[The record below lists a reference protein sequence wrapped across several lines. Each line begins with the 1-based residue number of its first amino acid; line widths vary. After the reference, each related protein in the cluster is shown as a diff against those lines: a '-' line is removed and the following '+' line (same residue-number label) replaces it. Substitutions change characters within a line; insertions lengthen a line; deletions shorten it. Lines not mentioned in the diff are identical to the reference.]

1 MSGLEQALRSE
12 HPIVLFDG
20 VCNFCNSTVN
30 FIIKRDKNSTF
41 HFAHLQ
47 SEITKS
53 LLEKYQLDGKGIDSI
68 IYIENDKV
76 YIKSTAV
83 LMILRYLKMPYPL
96 LYALIIIPPFIRN
109 AAYDFIAKNRYRWF
123 GKHDNCIVPTDEL
136 KERFLKT

>member
-1 MSGLEQALRSE
+1 MNGLEQALRSE

-20 VCNFCNSTVN
+20 VCNLCNSTVI
-30 FIIKRDKNSTF
+30 FLIKRDKNKIF
-41 HFAHLQ
+41 RFAHLQ
-47 SEITKS
+47 SETAKS

-68 IYIENDKV
+68 VYIENDKV

-83 LMILRYLKMPYPL
+83 LRILRYLKMPYPL

-109 AAYDFIAKNRYRWF
+109 AVYDFIAKNRYRWF

-136 KERFLKT
+136 KERFLE